1 VPGYL
6 QNREASTLTRLAAAR
21 QIRPTMPEP
30 LTEHPYLARAPGRSA
45 GSAGRGRGLV
55 TREFQGSAD
64 GDCLLAGFPR
74 VRGLPGTGRRN
85 WLVRAGWRWCSG
97 RLTSGS
103 ADRWP
108 EDRGV
113 CACVR
118 CGVPAAVHPGVAVR
132 SRSSPVDPEPD
143 PGPDRPAALVAVT
156 SCTGATSRRRRPGR
170 RVLRRRRRSQLP
182 RQRSGRIGRR
192 AVAAGHEPPFVRQKS
207 RSSSERTVVTA
218 SPNRAPAS

>member
-143 PGPDRPAALVAVT
+143 PRRIDRLPWSRSQAVLGLPPGVGGLVAVFFAVDAEA
-156 SCTGATSRRRRPGR
+156 SF
-170 RVLRRRRRSQLP
+170 
-182 RQRSGRIGRR
+182 R
-192 AVAAGHEPPFVRQKS
+192 ANG
-207 RSSSERTVVTA
+207 
-218 SPNRAPAS
+218 PAESADEQ